1 MAEIFKSP
9 LLQGIGVPSKLFSA
23 PVERAKSLMQNPM
36 QGLIDTKNPTSMG
49 LIDLNNPTRMGLINS
64 IMNRRRSTSMANT
77 SPEPMQYTNPISPSV
92 QVSQRPVQVRPMPT
106 DNFAFQS
113 LMNQPRSMRY
123 NQMNQASNPYM
134 AQSLMGITSRYNT
147 GANNMSRS

>member
-23 PVERAKSLMQNPM
+23 PVERSKSLMQNPM
-36 QGLIDTKNPTSMG
+36 QG

>member
-23 PVERAKSLMQNPM
+23 PVERSKSLMQNPM
-36 QGLIDTKNPTSMG
+36 QG

-77 SPEPMQYTNPISPSV
+77 SPEPMQYTNPTSPSV

>member
-9 LLQGIGVPSKLFSA
+9 LLQGIGIPSKLFSA

-36 QGLIDTKNPTSMG
+36 QG

>member
-9 LLQGIGVPSKLFSA
+9 LLQGIGIPSKLFSA

-36 QGLIDTKNPTSMG
+36 QG

-77 SPEPMQYTNPISPSV
+77 SPEPMQYTNPTSPSV